1 MAPSMTSTPSTPQ
14 GADDVASGIR
24 HSPCFTPHQGI
35 AVPRGALLFMA
46 SARMYHHT
54 IINDC
59 HIAVQ
64 NNLNSSH
71 QISVI
76 IQKILRI
83 MAVINVHGMT
93 G

>member
-1 MAPSMTSTPSTPQ
+1 MTSTPSTPQ

-24 HSPCFTPHQGI
+24 HSPRFTPHQGI
-35 AVPRGALLFMA
+35 GVPRGALLFMA
-46 SARMYHHT
+46 SARMYHHMV
-54 IINDC
+54 NDC

-83 MAVINVHGMT
+83 KAVINVHGMT